1 MVCITIDVR
10 LVVTEETKVPLRATL
25 GYDLGDPFAVRVTFH
40 TAPHEHVEWVFA
52 RELLYLGSIRHTGDG
67 DVRVWPACVDH
78 ASEAGE
84 TMLLAL
90 SSPYGRA
97 LFELPLA
104 DVVDFL
110 GHTYSAV
117 PAGDESSLIDV
128 DRELRTLLG
137 SHET

>member
-1 MVCITIDVR
+1 MVCVSIHVR
-10 LVVTEETKVPLRATL
+10 LVVSDDTKVPLRATL
-25 GYDLGDPFAVRVTFH
+25 SYDLSDPFAVRVMFH

-67 DVRVWPACVDH
+67 DVRVWPACEDDGND
-78 ASEAGE
+78 AGE

-97 LFELPLA
+97 LFEMPLA

-110 GHTYSAV
+110 GHTYSAA
-117 PAGDESSLIDV
+117 PAGDESNLIDV
-128 DRELRTLLG
+128 DEELRTLLG
-137 SHET
+137 THET